1 MEENASER
9 ERTLLIAATRFLA
22 QCAKSSDAQGF
33 AEVSARTAQIQA
45 AITFLLEPGS
55 HHNATNASKHSHFT
69 SALRSLSQTLGDR
82 VELPKRD
89 APRGGA
95 RSRRR
100 R

>member
-1 MEENASER
+1 VEENASER

-22 QCAKSSDAQGF
+22 HCAKSSDAQGF

-55 HHNATNASKHSHFT
+55 HHNATNTSKHSHFT

-82 VELPKRD
+82 AELPKRD
-89 APRGGA
+89 ASRGSA